1 MDEELPP
8 LTTSRDFESS
18 IDASIDASLQ
28 ASAQPDPLRVLIVSP
43 YHTVR
48 AGLRAML
55 HERDGLLVVGEAA
68 SLPDDAEVDLSAIDA
83 IVAQVDG
90 EEAIAGVEEA
100 SAHVPLVLLARR
112 PESLARTFE
121 GAEAPRGYLIE
132 SASADELAAAVT
144 AVAQGLVV
152 LHPAVAHLRT
162 RQRSPLPMGLSEP
175 AAALTAREQ
184 EVLALVASGLPN
196 KGVALQLGIS
206 EHTVKFHVGAI
217 LGKLGAAS
225 RTEAV
230 TMAVRSGMLP
240 L

>member
-1 MDEELPP
+1 MTIDEALSPE
-8 LTTSRDFESS
+8 EVHGAV
-18 IDASIDASLQ
+18 AS
-28 ASAQPDPLRVLIVSP
+28 PVRVLLVSP

-55 HERDGLLVVGEAA
+55 QGHEGLLVVGEAA
-68 SLPDDAEVDLSAIDA
+68 SLPDDAEVDLGALDA

-90 EEAIAGVEEA
+90 EESLAAVEGA
-100 SAHVPLVLLARR
+100 SARVPLVLLARR
-112 PESLARTFE
+112 PESLAASFE
-121 GAEAPRGYLIE
+121 SGQAPRGYLLE
-132 SASADELAAAVT
+132 SAGSEELAAAVL

-152 LHPAVAHLRT
+152 LHPAVAHIRAIQPGTL
-162 RQRSPLPMGLSEP
+162 PLGTIEP
-175 AAALTAREQ
+175 GTSLTSREQ

-196 KGVALQLGIS
+196 KGIALRLGIT

-230 TMAVRSGMLP
+230 TLAVRNGMLP